1 MPAITLDAIEA
12 KQTELSKLIA
22 QFKDQAN
29 QPTLRVLQEVE
40 IELHSGEHYAGPVLD
55 ADGNLMHHLV
65 LRAELPTGEI
75 TWQAAMDWADS
86 IGGALPTRQEQALLF
101 ANCKPMS
108 GLSGTG
114 PAKPTKTTPPSPGF
128 ATSSPAARTTTSRAT
143 KVVLLPSAGFT
154 FPLNPSI
161 LLT

>member
-65 LRAELPTGEI
+65 LRAELPTGKI

-101 ANCKPMS
+101 ANCKTHVRPEWHWS
-108 GLSGTG
+108 SQTHEDD
-114 PAKPTKTTPPSPGF
+114 ASFAWICYVIPSRHGDHLHY
-128 ATSSPAARTTTSRAT
+128 RDGR
-143 KVVLLPSAGFT
+143 VVCFHTNRSL
-154 FPLNPSI
+154 
-161 LLT
+161 